1 MRCTAVFHCQ
11 VWNSFFFFF
20 FFSYSF
26 FLSERLNFSFG
37 LLRQILHFPFVRLLF
52 FFFIGEHSIF
62 LLLSSQ
68 GWCMWWNQRFLLLH
82 VVGICIILK

>member
-11 VWNSFFFFF
+11 VWNSFFFLFF

-52 FFFIGEHSIF
+52 FFFYRGT
-62 LLLSSQ
+62 
-68 GWCMWWNQRFLLLH
+68 LH
-82 VVGICIILK
+82 FPIT

>member
-52 FFFIGEHSIF
+52 FFFYRGT
-62 LLLSSQ
+62 
-68 GWCMWWNQRFLLLH
+68 LH
-82 VVGICIILK
+82 FPIT